1 MKRVIRRIVTL
12 VTTVT
17 WLVEEDG
24 GEHRGKVEPE
34 HPGSAGTGHP
44 LESGEGDDAGSMP
57 GAPAGSCEE
66 LPGSDT
72 KGDQIDDEIALLTK
86 TKH

>member
-1 MKRVIRRIVTL
+1 VTV

-24 GEHRGKVEPE
+24 SEHMGKVEPE
-34 HPGSAGTGHP
+34 HPGSAGTAHP
-44 LESGEGDDAGSMP
+44 LGSGKGNDAGSMP

-66 LPGSDT
+66 SPGIDT
-72 KGDQIDDEIALLTK
+72 KGDQIDVEIALHTK